1 MRRFQC
7 QCGNHL
13 YFDNTYCLNC
23 HHQLGFLPDR
33 LTVSALR
40 QDRDGLWTAL
50 NPEAGQ
56 RRYRQCAH
64 YEHSGVCNWMVPA
77 EDPNPHC
84 LACRLNHVIPD
95 LSVPVNWQRWGKL
108 EAAKRRLIYQLLHIG
123 LPIHGRTPRDPSGLA
138 FAFLADPIEGQSVS
152 TGHTNGLITINIGEA
167 DPVRREAVREKLG
180 EPYRTLL
187 GHFRHE
193 SGHYFWERFFADT
206 GRQPTFRAVFG
217 DERQDYGQALRQHYN
232 QPNRYWQEQHISRYA
247 SSHPWEDWAETWAHY
262 LHMRDA
268 LETAE
273 GLGLVLE
280 DEGKAVSFADRDDF
294 QYLLNAWVKLT
305 MAMNS
310 MSRSMGSPDMYPF
323 TITPTVAEK
332 LEAVHREVHA
342 VVTGERRPPGG

>member
-7 QCGNHL
+7 HCGNRL
-13 YFDNTYCLNC
+13 FFDNTYCLKC

-33 LTVSALR
+33 LTLSAIR
-40 QDRDGLWTAL
+40 PDPDGAWTAL
-50 NPEAGQ
+50 GPEVDG

-64 YEHSGVCNWMVPA
+64 YEHAGVCNWMVPL
-77 EDPNPHC
+77 DDQDHHC

-95 LSVPVNWQRWGKL
+95 LSVLQNWRRWAKL
-108 EAAKRRLIYQLLHIG
+108 EAAKRRLVYQLLHLG
-123 LPIHGRTPRDPSGLA
+123 LPFQGKRAGGHRGLA
-138 FAFLADPIEGQSVS
+138 FAFLADQPQASPIS
-152 TGHTNGLITINIGEA
+152 TGHTNGLITINIEEA

-193 SGHYFWERFFADT
+193 SGHYYWERFFADT
-206 GRQPTFRAVFG
+206 GRQPAFRALFG
-217 DERQDYGQALRQHYN
+217 DERQDYAQALRDHYRN
-232 QPNRYWQEQHISRYA
+232 PNPDWQEQHISRYA

-268 LETAE
+268 LETA
-273 GLGLVLE
+273 GDLGLVLE
-280 DEGKAVSFADRDDF
+280 SCASTVRFSDRDDF
-294 QYLLNAWVKLT
+294 QYLLDAWLELT

-323 TITPTVAEK
+323 TITPTVARK
-332 LEAVHREVHA
+332 LEAVHREVHGM
-342 VVTGERRPPGG
+342 VTAGSTAQDR